1 MSQQQI
7 LPQAYLTNFHNRI
20 RNEDVPIFV
29 TAQPTRGHKR
39 AKVVNYA
46 EFDTDIFDEFTNGGA
61 SHDLSGENRGSGN
74 NNGGVGATV
83 EGGIVG
89 MGDDDEI
96 KAGFEGNAPESGS
109 NNTANNNANN
119 GGNNGAGSGLE
130 ETALNNALPDI
141 QDQEDQLSILR
152 YPKIRDTFLQS
163 KIAVPYRLDIPSP
176 LSEDQQEPIVI
187 PITLNLEHGGHT
199 ISDVFTWNI
208 NDQSVTPEEF
218 ATIYCRDL
226 DFPNSSA
233 LHSQI
238 VSAINEQLQEYE
250 TVAAVVVPD
259 LQVIVNLTCSLNN
272 RLYEDNFQWNLNDT
286 SLSPEMF
293 AETIVKDLGLSREF
307 LPAISHSL
315 HEYLLRVKKE
325 WLEGHLNQDHVPNGA
340 AFGYLSGI
348 RLDMDEL
355 GVSWCPKVE
364 VLTPEEIQKREI
376 EKERNLRRL
385 KRESDRMSRRG
396 RRRID
401 DLETTL
407 RI

>member
-1 MSQQQI
+1 MSQQQF

-20 RNEDVPIFV
+20 RNEEVPIFV

-46 EFDTDIFDEFTNGGA
+46 EIDTDIFDEFANVGAVSDGSNENRAFDNGVTQIHGA
-61 SHDLSGENRGSGN
+61 SGEGGPLGTGEDDESKIGLDGNAIDVNGNSTGNNNISGN
-74 NNGGVGATV
+74 NNHS
-83 EGGIVG
+83 
-89 MGDDDEI
+89 
-96 KAGFEGNAPESGS
+96 NPEDI
-109 NNTANNNANN
+109 
-119 GGNNGAGSGLE
+119 
-130 ETALNNALPDI
+130 ALNTALPDI

-152 YPKIRDTFLQS
+152 YPKIRETFLQS
-163 KIAVPYRLDIPSP
+163 KLAIPYRLDIPPP
-176 LSEDQQEPIVI
+176 LSVDQQEPIMI
-187 PITLNLEHGGHT
+187 PISLNLEHGGHT
-199 ISDVFTWNI
+199 ILDFFTWNI
-208 NDQSVTPEEF
+208 NDRSITPEEF

-233 LHSQI
+233 LHAQI
-238 VSAINEQLQEYE
+238 VSTINEQLQEYE

-259 LQVIVNLTCSLNN
+259 LQVIVNLTCSLDN
-272 RLYEDNFQWNLNDT
+272 RLYEDNFQWNLNDK
-286 SLSPEMF
+286 SLSPEIF
-293 AETIVKDLGLSREF
+293 AEIIVQDLGLPREF
-307 LPAISHSL
+307 MPAIAHAH

-348 RLDMDEL
+348 RLDIDEL
-355 GVSWCPKVE
+355 GVTWCPKVE
-364 VLTPEEIQKREI
+364 VLTQEEIQKREI

-396 RRRID
+396 RRRLD
-401 DLETTL
+401 DLETTM

>member
-20 RNEDVPIFV
+20 RNEDVPLFV

-46 EFDTDIFDEFTNGGA
+46 EFDTDIFDEFTNSGI
-61 SHDLSGENRGSGN
+61 SNDFSGETRGSGN
-74 NNGGVGATV
+74 GTGGTGSTGENGGAGIGDEEDAKAGVDGNQAEGTANSN
-83 EGGIVG
+83 GGISV
-89 MGDDDEI
+89 
-96 KAGFEGNAPESGS
+96 
-109 NNTANNNANN
+109 
-119 GGNNGAGSGLE
+119 E
-130 ETALNNALPDI
+130 ERALNNALPDI

-152 YPKIRDTFLQS
+152 YPKIRETFLQS
-163 KIAVPYRLDIPSP
+163 KIATPYRLDIPPP

-187 PITLNLEHGGHT
+187 PITLNIEHGGHT
-199 ISDVFTWNI
+199 ISDLFTWNI
-208 NDQSVTPEEF
+208 NDRSITPEEF

-233 LHSQI
+233 LHSQV
-238 VSAINEQLQEYE
+238 VSIITEQLQEYE

-293 AETIVKDLGLSREF
+293 AETIVQDLGLPREF

-340 AFGYLSGI
+340 AFGYVSGI

-364 VLTPEEIQKREI
+364 VLTQEEIQKREI

-396 RRRID
+396 RRRVD
-401 DLETTL
+401 DLETTM